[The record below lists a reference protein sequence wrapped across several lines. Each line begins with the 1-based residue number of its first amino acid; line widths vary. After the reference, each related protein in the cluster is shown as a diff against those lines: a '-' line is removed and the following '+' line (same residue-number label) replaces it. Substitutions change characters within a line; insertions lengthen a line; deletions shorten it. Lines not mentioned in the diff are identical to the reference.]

1 MPLVNGTR
9 LGPYEIL
16 ALIGSGGMG
25 EVYRA
30 HDPRLHR
37 DVAIKIFKEGHLN
50 SADALLRFEREARA
64 IASLNHPHI
73 ATLHDIGEHDD
84 TRFLVMEYLAGQS
97 LAARLASGP
106 LALGDALRYAAE
118 TADALDHAHQVGV
131 VHRDLKPANVLVTA
145 QGAKL
150 LDFGLAKAIAVAET
164 AATEMPLTERGAIV
178 GTISTWRPNSSK
190 AAKPSV
196 RPTSSRWGRVV
207 RDDHRPQGV
216 SRRHDATHRGGG
228 SA

>member
-16 ALIGSGGMG
+16 ALVGSGGMG

-37 DVAIKIFKEGHLN
+37 DVAIKILKEGHLN

-84 TRFLVMEYLAGQS
+84 TRFLVMEYLPGQS
-97 LAARLASGP
+97 LAVRLASGP
-106 LALGDALRYAAE
+106 LALADALRYAAE
-118 TADALDHAHQVGV
+118 TADALDHAHQIGV
-131 VHRDLKPANVLVTA
+131 VHRDLKPANIMVTA

-150 LDFGLAKAIAVAET
+150 LDFGLAKALAVAET

-178 GTISTWRPNSSK
+178 GTYQYMAPEQFEGREAIAATDIFALGVVLFEMITGRKACPRWRPWQ
-190 AAKPSV
+190 P
-196 RPTSSRWGRVV
+196 VV
-207 RDDHRPQGV
+207 KV
-216 SRRHDATHRGGG
+216 
-228 SA
+228 